1 VVVDD
6 KRVALGGVPTSL
18 ARTQCECQQ
27 LQAMREETRTMTA
40 DTQALRPPER
50 WAHLR
55 WHWLKNAVSQRVEV
69 FIWYEKDSMWTGDM
83 DAWTSD
89 ELTQFGWRYD
99 GPCSP
104 DAIVIDATVA
114 DIVKERCRQIESEG
128 WTPEHDDAHAHG
140 ELAGAAACY
149 AIQSTDHWAKIQ
161 IPTLWPW
168 AAGWWKPTT
177 PRRDLIKA
185 AALIVAEI
193 ERLDRAARDARKEN
207 NHANRTNHHGPC

>member
-6 KRVALGGVPTSL
+6 KRMALGGVPTSL

-27 LQAMREETRTMTA
+27 LQAMRKEARTMT
-40 DTQALRPPER
+40 TEPQALRPPER

-55 WHWLKNAVSQRVEV
+55 WHWLKAADHISVLQWRAGK
-69 FIWYEKDSMWTGDM
+69 WRLWDSHQEFTPE
-83 DAWTSD
+83 
-89 ELTQFGWRYD
+89 ELALHGWSYRK
-99 GPCSP
+99 PCSP
-104 DAIVIDATVA
+104 DAIVIDAAVA

-149 AIQSTDHWAKIQ
+149 AIQSTDHWAKTQ
-161 IPTLWPW
+161 IPILWPW
-168 AAGWWKPTT
+168 ATGWWKPTT
-177 PRRDLIKA
+177 SRRDLIKA

-193 ERLDRAARDARKEN
+193 ERLDRAARDAAAK
-207 NHANRTNHHGPC
+207 ALG